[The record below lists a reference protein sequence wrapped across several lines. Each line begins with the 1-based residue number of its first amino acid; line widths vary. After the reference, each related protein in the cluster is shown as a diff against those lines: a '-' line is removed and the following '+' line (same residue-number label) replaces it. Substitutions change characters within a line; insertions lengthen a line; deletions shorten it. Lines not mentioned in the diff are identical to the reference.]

1 MNNKF
6 RILSCF
12 LVATLSLL
20 LTSCVDIKK
29 KENLDPYAN
38 EQKIVVE
45 PRVFDVFNY
54 QKSKYKGLSVY
65 VKSVSDFTEPLVDPK
80 YAEIKTKT
88 RIGNI
93 RYVYDYNKPDPI
105 QFNNSKV
112 LGRLDNYTIEVPSSV
127 SFKEL
132 YANYVKKAFD
142 KAGFNVVSSLSK
154 YSLIVE
160 VFPGNLIAM
169 YFDNDKSQIKVRNEF
184 YISISQEEEYYLFN
198 AICDYGGSNVQSRN
212 GRSWLTIEEG
222 NIDNKWFTFDTPYI
236 NESMTS
242 SEKYELL
249 SSYVNEILQVTL
261 SLNQSKLVKD
271 LRVLNK
277 SLADKSGKM
286 IDVSKTLR
294 KFEQA
299 HDSSNEA
306 RCYVKHSGGYI
317 TDPVELEAIRKS
329 FEYDRKYVKRF
340 DVVNNTGKTVKK
352 CSYDSYREE
361 LKCEDQ

>member
-38 EQKIVVE
+38 E
-45 PRVFDVFNY
+45 
-54 QKSKYKGLSVY
+54 S
-65 VKSVSDFTEPLVDPK
+65 
-80 YAEIKTKT
+80 
-88 RIGNI
+88 
-93 RYVYDYNKPDPI
+93 
-105 QFNNSKV
+105 
-112 LGRLDNYTIEVPSSV
+112 
-127 SFKEL
+127 
-132 YANYVKKAFD
+132 
-142 KAGFNVVSSLSK
+142 
-154 YSLIVE
+154 
-160 VFPGNLIAM
+160 
-169 YFDNDKSQIKVRNEF
+169 
-184 YISISQEEEYYLFN
+184 
-198 AICDYGGSNVQSRN
+198 
-212 GRSWLTIEEG
+212 
-222 NIDNKWFTFDTPYI
+222 
-236 NESMTS
+236 
-242 SEKYELL
+242 
-249 SSYVNEILQVTL
+249 
-261 SLNQSKLVKD
+261 D

-329 FEYDRKYVKRF
+329 FEYDRK
-340 DVVNNTGKTVKK
+340 
-352 CSYDSYREE
+352 
-361 LKCEDQ
+361 